1 MDEEKLKKAADL
13 LKDASDVL
21 LSVRNNSN
29 SNTTSRTSPTIA
41 PGSVAETLLRARSMM
56 QTSSNSGLYR
66 RLNRNER
73 LRAATASTVSAKNK
87 KSKSK
92 PVEKKP
98 FEFALLRANSEE
110 SDEEGE
116 IETLRKEKIIERGM
130 IELNEDDDESGVRA
144 KIASSLKG
152 QYSLLGP
159 NDFDFVKVTQKR
171 ISVLRLGEN
180 TEYNYGVVK
189 KLAGQGLLYI
199 RIKQAFDFVLNEHAE
214 LAQDESPPI
223 DQPVSESY
231 QPIQQSISG
240 ITYQTAGSTSTITAQ
255 RDGHTLPTTATLQT
269 GHTLPTTATFQTAGL
284 ISTTTPICQTEGE
297 DNGSEF
303 YDKIISEFPASVIV
317 EPTEMLRYL
326 QRKIVRGRPLD
337 MTDDATIL
345 MGDTNF
351 IAVDRDN
358 ILDTTFEELKTVQDP
373 RVTFQVDFYGEMAQ
387 DSGGPRK
394 EWIRL
399 CNQNI
404 KTKYFDH
411 GLKEHLAEEYF
422 FVGQMAAIAL
432 LQNGQAPKYFSEDL
446 LNDIFVSEERELS
459 PCVLKLRQ
467 GLDSLGIHMFGR
479 KFPLFLYLLRPSQN
493 NAKLTVPIL
502 IHLLKPKF
510 SEQGC
515 NSLVHEKAVYG
526 KFVKYMREVASGRRV
541 VSLENILEFVS
552 GASEEPTLG
561 FEIQPCIEFVVAVV
575 SEAGANYCH
584 TEQNCTGEEVDMKML
599 NYMRVFMVVRTI
611 GILK

>member
-1 MDEEKLKKAADL
+1 MDGEKLKKAADL

-29 SNTTSRTSPTIA
+29 SNTTSPTIA

-56 QTSSNSGLYR
+56 QTSASSGLYR
-66 RLNRNER
+66 RLNKNER
-73 LRAATASTVSAKNK
+73 LRAATASTTSTKNK

-110 SDEEGE
+110 SDEEDE
-116 IETLRKEKIIERGM
+116 VETLKKEKIIERGM
-130 IELNEDDDESGVRA
+130 IVLDEDDGEPSVRA

-180 TEYNYGVVK
+180 TEYNYSVVK

-199 RIKQAFDFVLNEHAE
+199 RIKQAFDFVVNEHAE
-214 LAQDESPPI
+214 LAQDPSPPI
-223 DQPVSESY
+223 DQNVSESY

-240 ITYQTAGSTSTITAQ
+240 STYQTAESTSTITAQ
-255 RDGHTLPTTATLQT
+255 RDGPTLQT
-269 GHTLPTTATFQTAGL
+269 TSTFQTAGL
-284 ISTTTPICQTEGE
+284 ISAATPICQTEGQ
-297 DNGSEF
+297 DNGTEF
-303 YDKIISEFPASVIV
+303 YDKIISEFPASAIV

-326 QRKIVRGRPLD
+326 QRKIGRGRPLD
-337 MTDDATIL
+337 MTDDATVL
-345 MGDTNF
+345 EGDTNF

-358 ILDTTFEELKTVQDP
+358 ILDTTLEELKTVEDP

-399 CNQNI
+399 CNQHI

-446 LNDIFVSEERELS
+446 L
-459 PCVLKLRQ
+459 K
-467 GLDSLGIHMFGR
+467 
-479 KFPLFLYLLRPSQN
+479 
-493 NAKLTVPIL
+493 
-502 IHLLKPKF
+502 
-510 SEQGC
+510 
-515 NSLVHEKAVYG
+515 
-526 KFVKYMREVASGRRV
+526 
-541 VSLENILEFVS
+541 
-552 GASEEPTLG
+552 
-561 FEIQPCIEFVVAVV
+561 
-575 SEAGANYCH
+575 
-584 TEQNCTGEEVDMKML
+584 
-599 NYMRVFMVVRTI
+599 
-611 GILK
+611 